1 MEESNKSE
9 DEKSRQIAQSDHDTI
24 VYILKILVKKWEK
37 EAKFWK
43 SLRKYLNGV
52 KSENG
57 KS

>member
-1 MEESNKSE
+1 MEESNKAE
-9 DEKSRQIAQSDHDTI
+9 DEKLRQIAQSHHETI
-24 VYILKILVKKWEK
+24 VYILKFLVKKWEM

-52 KSENG
+52 EPENG